1 MNKTIGISI
10 FCVMATAAMF
20 ALPGGVKAETTQ
32 EADMRH
38 AIDQGSLQTLDNYVE
53 QVRKEFDVPGIALA
67 IVQNDHVLYEKGFGR
82 KDINR
87 NDAVNEHT
95 LFAIAS
101 NTKAFTAASI
111 SILID
116 EGKLKIDDR
125 VIDHLPWFRMSD
137 PYVTNE
143 MRIRDLLAHRSGLSL
158 GAGDLLFWPT
168 TTYTN
173 REVAERLRNVPLKG
187 SFRNQYAY
195 DNILYGVAQLVIEEA
210 SGMPF
215 KQFLQTKIFTPLQ
228 MTETRYNADDL
239 KPSDNVATGHAKYD
253 FKDLKTVP
261 PLTWSNVAGAGGLY
275 SSVHDMSK
283 WMRMQLNHGRYTQG
297 QQQKSLFSE
306 KRQSEMWSV
315 ITPIQIAPPSVPE
328 LAEAVPNFAGY
339 GEGWSLSDYQGHKL
353 VWHTGGWPGMVSR
366 LTLVPELNVGV
377 VVLTNQESGAAFNA
391 ITMRVLD
398 MALNR
403 PDKNWIEA
411 YSKSVAKAK
420 QKAEET
426 MQKESSERNVQS
438 KPALPIERYA
448 GIYND
453 AWYGDIVITQ
463 NKQGKLEIQFSKT
476 AQLRG
481 ELEHWQYDTFVV
493 RWFDRA
499 LNADAYLTFDLDE
512 HAKIK
517 QASMRPISSL
527 TDFSFDFQ
535 DLTLRPVD
543 KTAQK

>member
-1 MNKTIGISI
+1 MNKTISISI

-20 ALPGGVKAETTQ
+20 ALPGGAKAETTQ

-53 QVRKEFDVPGIALA
+53 QVRKEFDVPGIAVA

-215 KQFLQTKIFTPLQ
+215 KQFLQTKVFTPLQ

-239 KPSDNVATGHAKYD
+239 KPSDNVAIGHAKYD

-283 WMRMQLNHGRYTQG
+283 WIRMQLNHGRYTQG

-426 MQKESSERNVQS
+426 MRKESSERNAQS